1 MIVLGAGEITP
12 GINGAG
18 ISESMCERSTSSSAE
33 LLAAANCSQDK
44 SEPRSFPGLF
54 DLGLRDG
61 GLPFGRGDRYER
73 SARVGKPLDR
83 VGVVGSS
90 LSDFFRGTLIRGMAG
105 VGADGDV
112 AAPSMNS
119 TSMLS

>member
-1 MIVLGAGEITP
+1 M
-12 GINGAG
+12 
-18 ISESMCERSTSSSAE
+18 
-33 LLAAANCSQDK
+33 
-44 SEPRSFPGLF
+44 
-54 DLGLRDG
+54 GLRDD

-90 LSDFFRGTLIRGMAG
+90 FSYFCRGTLIRGMAG

-119 TSMLS
+119 TSMLSWLSSSIGGVKGVPRETDMLSELLAVVS